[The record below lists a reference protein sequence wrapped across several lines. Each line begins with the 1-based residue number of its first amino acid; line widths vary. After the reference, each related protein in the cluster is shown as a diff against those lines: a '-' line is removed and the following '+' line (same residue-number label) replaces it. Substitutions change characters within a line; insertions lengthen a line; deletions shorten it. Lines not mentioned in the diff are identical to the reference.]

1 MLSVMEVKK
10 RLPRD
15 FIEEL
20 YNLNSPLVADKILAG
35 MAGKRN
41 TTLRVNTLKYNI
53 QDLMRYFREINIK
66 FERVSF
72 LSDALVIKN
81 ATEKDI
87 QKLDIYEKGYI
98 YLQSLSSMIPPL
110 VLGAKENEQIL
121 DMASAPG
128 SKTTQISAMM
138 NNTGHI
144 IANEL
149 DKIRCERLK
158 FNLNNQGATNVEV
171 INGYGEKLGER
182 YPKNFDRVLLDTPC
196 SGEGRFIAEIAGTYR
211 NWSLKTVKELSK
223 IQRKLIK
230 SGYNALKP
238 GGIMVYS
245 TCTLNLEENENIL
258 KWALEN
264 LSLKM
269 MDIDLNIKSAIPGD
283 KLGTNLGL
291 EKAIK
296 ILPNKETEGF
306 FIAKLRNM
314 ESRIEEAVNKKK
326 KGYNCAQAV
335 ACTYCDY
342 AGVDEE
348 TMFNICQAFGTGM
361 GTLEGTCGAI
371 VGAGVV
377 LGMMNKQR
385 LKTNQDIRKIMQDFK
400 AQNSTVI
407 CKELK
412 GIGTGKVLRECND
425 CVRDAARFLENI
437 IEEKEKQVDVI

>member
-20 YNLNSPLVADKILAG
+20 YSLHSPLVADKILAG

-72 LSDALVIKN
+72 LNDALVIKN
-81 ATEKDI
+81 AAEKDI

-128 SKTTQISAMM
+128 SKTTQISAMI

-171 INGYGEKLGER
+171 INGYGEKLGEK
-182 YPKNFDRVLLDTPC
+182 YPKNFDRVLLDIPC

-211 NWSLKTVKELSK
+211 NWSMKTVKELSK
-223 IQRKLIK
+223 LQRKLIK

-238 GGIMVYS
+238 SGIMVYS

-306 FIAKLRNM
+306 FIEKLR
-314 ESRIEEAVNKKK
+314 
-326 KGYNCAQAV
+326 
-335 ACTYCDY
+335 
-342 AGVDEE
+342 
-348 TMFNICQAFGTGM
+348 
-361 GTLEGTCGAI
+361 
-371 VGAGVV
+371 
-377 LGMMNKQR
+377 
-385 LKTNQDIRKIMQDFK
+385 KI
-400 AQNSTVI
+400 
-407 CKELK
+407 
-412 GIGTGKVLRECND
+412 
-425 CVRDAARFLENI
+425 
-437 IEEKEKQVDVI
+437 

>member
-20 YNLNSPLVADKILAG
+20 YNLHSPLVADKILAG

-296 ILPNKETEGF
+296 ILTNKETEGF
-306 FIAKLRNM
+306 FIAKLR
-314 ESRIEEAVNKKK
+314 
-326 KGYNCAQAV
+326 
-335 ACTYCDY
+335 
-342 AGVDEE
+342 
-348 TMFNICQAFGTGM
+348 
-361 GTLEGTCGAI
+361 
-371 VGAGVV
+371 
-377 LGMMNKQR
+377 
-385 LKTNQDIRKIMQDFK
+385 KI
-400 AQNSTVI
+400 
-407 CKELK
+407 
-412 GIGTGKVLRECND
+412 
-425 CVRDAARFLENI
+425 
-437 IEEKEKQVDVI
+437 